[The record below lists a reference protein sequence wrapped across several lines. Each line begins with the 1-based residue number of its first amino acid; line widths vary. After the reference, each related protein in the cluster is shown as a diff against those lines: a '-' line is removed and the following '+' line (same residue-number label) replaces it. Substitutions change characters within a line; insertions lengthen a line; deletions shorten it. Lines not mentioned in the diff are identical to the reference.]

1 MIQIKEKIISLIHE
15 NSIISQRKI
24 SEYLSISLGSVNK
37 YINSLLN
44 EGYLI
49 KENISYRKTKYI
61 ITYLGN
67 ELLNSNNNSIKTAVI
82 LAAGE
87 TLDFDK
93 PVGFLEIFD
102 STLIERTIKLLSK
115 YNINE
120 IIIAAGYKA
129 EYYKK
134 LAKKY
139 PNIKIVENKK
149 YKTTG
154 NMYSLYLLR
163 KYLQEDFI
171 LLEGDLIFE
180 ENIISLLLNSKDKNV
195 TMIDTSISDKED
207 SLYVTTKKGELLNIS
222 KGKYSLEKISGE
234 LIGISKLKYSSYLKM
249 LDKFTQIENKLF
261 FYEYSF
267 LDKNIFSDLKCTYS
281 KENIWGEI
289 DNQKQYEYV
298 KNNIVKSLYKKETN
312 YENSSNTCCRYGNKT

>member
-1 MIQIKEKIISLIHE
+1 MVIQIKEKIISLIHE

-24 SEYLSISLGSVNK
+24 SEYLNISLGSVNK

-44 EGYLI
+44 EGCLI
-49 KENISYRKTKYI
+49 KENISYRETKYI
-61 ITYLGN
+61 ITDSGN
-67 ELLNSNNNSIKTAVI
+67 ELLKSNNNRIKTAVI

-93 PVGFLEIFD
+93 PVGFLEILN

-115 YNINE
+115 YNIDK

-134 LAKKY
+134 LTKEY
-139 PNIKIVENKK
+139 SNLKIIENKK

-163 KYLQEDFI
+163 KHLQEDFI

-207 SLYVTTKKGELLNIS
+207 SLYVTTKKNELLNIS

-267 LDKNIFSDLKCTYS
+267 LDKNIFSDLKCISS

-289 DNQKQYEYV
+289 DNQKQYEYI
-298 KNNIVKSLYKKETN
+298 KNNIAKSLYKKE
-312 YENSSNTCCRYGNKT
+312 KDL

>member
-15 NSIISQRKI
+15 NNIISQRKI
-24 SEYLSISLGSVNK
+24 SEYLNISLGSVNK

-44 EGYLI
+44 EGCLI
-49 KENISYRKTKYI
+49 KENISYRETKYI
-61 ITYLGN
+61 ITDSGN
-67 ELLNSNNNSIKTAVI
+67 ELLKSNNNRIKTAVI

-93 PVGFLEIFD
+93 PVGFLEILN

-115 YNINE
+115 YNIDK
-120 IIIAAGYKA
+120 IIIAAGYKS

-134 LAKKY
+134 LTKEY
-139 PNIKIVENKK
+139 SNLKIIENKK

-163 KYLQEDFI
+163 KHLQEDFI

-195 TMIDTSISDKED
+195 TTIDTSISDKED
-207 SLYVTTKKGELLNIS
+207 SLYVTTKKNELLNIS

-267 LDKNIFSDLKCTYS
+267 LDKNIFSDLKCISS

-289 DNQKQYEYV
+289 DNQKQYEYI
-298 KNNIVKSLYKKETN
+298 KNNIVKSLYKKE
-312 YENSSNTCCRYGNKT
+312 KDL

>member
-24 SEYLSISLGSVNK
+24 SEYLNISLGSVNK

-44 EGYLI
+44 EGCLI
-49 KENISYRKTKYI
+49 KENISYRETKYI
-61 ITYLGN
+61 ITDSGN
-67 ELLNSNNNSIKTAVI
+67 ELLKSNNNRIKTAVI

-93 PVGFLEIFD
+93 PVGFLEILN
-102 STLIERTIKLLSK
+102 STLIERTIKLLPK
-115 YNINE
+115 YNIDK

-134 LAKKY
+134 LAKEY
-139 PNIKIVENKK
+139 SNLKIIENKK

-163 KYLQEDFI
+163 KHLQEDFI

-180 ENIISLLLNSKDKNV
+180 ENIISLLLNSKDNNV

-207 SLYVTTKKGELLNIS
+207 SLYVTTKKNELLNIS

-234 LIGISKLKYSSYLKM
+234 LIGISKLKYNSYLKM

-267 LDKNIFSDLKCTYS
+267 LDKNIFSDLKCISS

-289 DNQKQYEYV
+289 DNQKQYEYI
-298 KNNIVKSLYKKETN
+298 KNNIVKSLYKKE
-312 YENSSNTCCRYGNKT
+312 KDL

>member
-15 NSIISQRKI
+15 NNIISQRKI
-24 SEYLSISLGSVNK
+24 SEYLNISLGSVNK
-37 YINSLLN
+37 YINFLLN
-44 EGYLI
+44 EGCLI
-49 KENISYRKTKYI
+49 KENISYRETKYI
-61 ITYLGN
+61 ITDSGN
-67 ELLNSNNNSIKTAVI
+67 ELLKSNNNRIKTAVI

-93 PVGFLEIFD
+93 PVGFLEILNL
-102 STLIERTIKLLSK
+102 TLIERTIKLLSK
-115 YNINE
+115 YNIDK

-134 LAKKY
+134 LTKEY
-139 PNIKIVENKK
+139 SNLKIIENKK

-163 KYLQEDFI
+163 KHLQEDFI

-207 SLYVTTKKGELLNIS
+207 SLYVTTKKNELLNIS

-267 LDKNIFSDLKCTYS
+267 LDKNIFSDLKCISS

-289 DNQKQYEYV
+289 DNQKQYEYI
-298 KNNIVKSLYKKETN
+298 KNNIVKSLYKKE
-312 YENSSNTCCRYGNKT
+312 KDL

>member
-24 SEYLSISLGSVNK
+24 SEYLNISLGSVNK

-44 EGYLI
+44 EGCLI
-49 KENISYRKTKYI
+49 KENISYRETKYI
-61 ITYLGN
+61 ITDSGN
-67 ELLNSNNNSIKTAVI
+67 ELLKSNNNRIKTAVI

-93 PVGFLEIFD
+93 PVGFLEILN

-115 YNINE
+115 YNIDK

-134 LAKKY
+134 LTKEY
-139 PNIKIVENKK
+139 SNLKIIENKK

-163 KYLQEDFI
+163 KHLQEDFI

-207 SLYVTTKKGELLNIS
+207 SLYVTTKKNELLNIS

-267 LDKNIFSDLKCTYS
+267 LDKNIFSDLKCISS

-289 DNQKQYEYV
+289 DNQKQYEYI
-298 KNNIVKSLYKKETN
+298 KNNIVKSLYKKE
-312 YENSSNTCCRYGNKT
+312 KDL

>member
-15 NSIISQRKI
+15 NNIISQRKI
-24 SEYLSISLGSVNK
+24 SEYLNISLGSVNK

-44 EGYLI
+44 EGCLI
-49 KENISYRKTKYI
+49 KENISYRETKYI
-61 ITYLGN
+61 ITDSGN
-67 ELLNSNNNSIKTAVI
+67 ELLKSNNNRIKTAVI

-93 PVGFLEIFD
+93 PVGFLEILN

-115 YNINE
+115 YNIDK
-120 IIIAAGYKA
+120 IIIAAGYKS

-134 LAKKY
+134 LTKEY
-139 PNIKIVENKK
+139 SNLKIIENKK

-163 KYLQEDFI
+163 KHLQEDFI

-207 SLYVTTKKGELLNIS
+207 SLYVTTKKNELLNIS

-234 LIGISKLKYSSYLKM
+234 LIGISKLKYSSCLKM

-267 LDKNIFSDLKCTYS
+267 LDKNIFSDLKCISS

-289 DNQKQYEYV
+289 DNQKQYEYI
-298 KNNIVKSLYKKETN
+298 KNNIVKSLYKKE
-312 YENSSNTCCRYGNKT
+312 KDL

>member
-24 SEYLSISLGSVNK
+24 SEYLNISLGSVNK

-44 EGYLI
+44 EGCLI
-49 KENISYRKTKYI
+49 KENISYRETKYI
-61 ITYLGN
+61 ITDSGN
-67 ELLNSNNNSIKTAVI
+67 ELLKSNNNRIKTAVI

-93 PVGFLEIFD
+93 PVGFLEILN
-102 STLIERTIKLLSK
+102 STLIERTIKLLPK
-115 YNINE
+115 YNIDK

-134 LAKKY
+134 LTKEY
-139 PNIKIVENKK
+139 SNLKIIENKK

-163 KYLQEDFI
+163 KHLQEDFI

-180 ENIISLLLNSKDKNV
+180 ENIISLLLNSKDNNV

-207 SLYVTTKKGELLNIS
+207 SLYVTTKKNELLNIS

-234 LIGISKLKYSSYLKM
+234 LIGISKLKYNSYLKM

-267 LDKNIFSDLKCTYS
+267 LDKNIFSDLKCISS

-289 DNQKQYEYV
+289 DNQKQYEYI
-298 KNNIVKSLYKKETN
+298 KNNIVKSLYKKE
-312 YENSSNTCCRYGNKT
+312 KDL

>member
-1 MIQIKEKIISLIHE
+1 MIQIKRKILSLIHE
-15 NSIISQRKI
+15 NNIISQRKI
-24 SEYLSISLGSVNK
+24 SEYLNISLGSVNK

-44 EGYLI
+44 DGYLT
-49 KENISYRKTKYI
+49 KEIISYRKIKYF
-61 ITYLGN
+61 ITNSGK
-67 ELLNSNNNSIKTAVI
+67 EILNFNKNSIKTAVI

-102 STLIERTIKLLSK
+102 STLIERTINLLLK
-115 YNINE
+115 YDIE
-120 IIIAAGYKA
+120 KIIIATGYKA

-134 LAKKY
+134 LSKKHS
-139 PNIKIVENKK
+139 NIKIVENKK

-171 LLEGDLIFE
+171 LLEGDLVFE
-180 ENIISLLLNSKDKNV
+180 ETLIPLLLNSKEKNV
-195 TMIDTSISDKED
+195 TLIDTSVSNKED
-207 SLYVTTKKGELLNIS
+207 SLYVTIKNGELLNIS

-234 LIGISKLKYSSYLKM
+234 LIGISKLKYNSYLKM

-267 LDKNIFSDLKCTYS
+267 LDKNIFPDLKCIS
-281 KENIWGEI
+281 SEEKLWGEI
-289 DNQKQYEYV
+289 DNQKQYEYI
-298 KNNIVKSLYKKETN
+298 KNNILKSLIKKE
-312 YENSSNTCCRYGNKT
+312 KDL

>member
-1 MIQIKEKIISLIHE
+1 MIQIKRKIISLIHE
-15 NSIISQRKI
+15 NNIISQRKI
-24 SEYLSISLGSVNK
+24 SEYLNISLGSVNK

-44 EGYLI
+44 DGCLT
-49 KENISYRKTKYI
+49 KEIISYRKIKYF
-61 ITYLGN
+61 ITPSGEEFLTN
-67 ELLNSNNNSIKTAVI
+67 KNSIKVAVI

-93 PVGFLEIFD
+93 PVGFLKIFD

-115 YNINE
+115 YNIE
-120 IIIAAGYKA
+120 KIIIASGYKS
-129 EYYKK
+129 EFYKK
-134 LAKKY
+134 LLKKY
-139 PNIKIVENKK
+139 PNIKIIENKK

-171 LLEGDLIFE
+171 LLEGDLVFE
-180 ENIISLLLNSKDKNV
+180 ETLIPLLLNSKEKNV
-195 TMIDTSISDKED
+195 TLIDTSVSNKED
-207 SLYVTTKKGELLNIS
+207 SLYVTIKNGELLNIS

-234 LIGISKLKYSSYLKM
+234 LIGISKLKYNSYLKM

-267 LDKNIFSDLKCTYS
+267 LDKNIFLDLKCIS
-281 KENIWGEI
+281 SEEKLWGEI
-289 DNQKQYEYV
+289 DNQKQYEYI
-298 KNNIVKSLYKKETN
+298 KNNILKSLIKKEKN
-312 YENSSNTCCRYGNKT
+312 L

>member
-1 MIQIKEKIISLIHE
+1 MVIQIKEKIISLIHE
-15 NSIISQRKI
+15 NNIISQRKI
-24 SEYLSISLGSVNK
+24 SEYLNISLGSVNK
-37 YINSLLN
+37 YINSLLH

-115 YNINE
+115 YNIDE

-267 LDKNIFSDLKCTYS
+267 LDKNIFSDLKCIYS

-298 KNNIVKSLYKKETN
+298 KNNIVKSLYKKE
-312 YENSSNTCCRYGNKT
+312 KDL

>member
-1 MIQIKEKIISLIHE
+1 MKEKIIFLIQE
-15 NSIISQRKI
+15 NNIISQRKI
-24 SEYLSISLGSVNK
+24 SEYLNISLGSVNK
-37 YINSLLN
+37 YINSLLDD
-44 EGYLI
+44 GYLI

-61 ITYLGN
+61 ITDLGN
-67 ELLNSNNNSIKTAVI
+67 EILNSNSNSIKTAVI

-93 PVGFLEIFD
+93 PVGFLEIL
-102 STLIERTIKLLSK
+102 SSNLIERTIKLLSK
-115 YNINE
+115 YNINK

-134 LAKKY
+134 LAEKY
-139 PNIKIVENKK
+139 PNIKIIENKK

-180 ENIISLLLNSKDKNV
+180 ENIIALLLNSKNKNV
-195 TMIDTSISDKED
+195 TMIDTAISDKED
-207 SLYVTTKKGELLNIS
+207 SLYVTTKKSELLNIS

-234 LIGISKLKYSSYLKM
+234 LIGISKLKYNSYLKM

-267 LDKNIFSDLKCTYS
+267 LDKNIFSDLKCISS

-298 KNNIVKSLYKKETN
+298 KNNIVKSLYKKE
-312 YENSSNTCCRYGNKT
+312 KDL

>member
-1 MIQIKEKIISLIHE
+1 MIQIKRKIISLIHE
-15 NSIISQRKI
+15 NNIISQRKI
-24 SEYLSISLGSVNK
+24 SEYLNISLGSVNK

-44 EGYLI
+44 DGCLT
-49 KENISYRKTKYI
+49 KEIISYRKIKYF
-61 ITYLGN
+61 ITPSGEEFLTN
-67 ELLNSNNNSIKTAVI
+67 KNSIKVAVI

-93 PVGFLEIFD
+93 PVGFLKIFD

-115 YNINE
+115 YNIE
-120 IIIAAGYKA
+120 KIIIASGYKS
-129 EYYKK
+129 EFYKK
-134 LAKKY
+134 LLKKY
-139 PNIKIVENKK
+139 LNIKIIENKK

-171 LLEGDLIFE
+171 LLEGDLVFE
-180 ENIISLLLNSKDKNV
+180 ETLIPLLLNSKEKNV
-195 TMIDTSISDKED
+195 TLIDTSVSNKED
-207 SLYVTTKKGELLNIS
+207 SLYVTIKNGELLNIS

-234 LIGISKLKYSSYLKM
+234 LIGISKLKYNSYLKM

-267 LDKNIFSDLKCTYS
+267 LDKNIFPDLKCIS
-281 KENIWGEI
+281 SEEKLWGEI
-289 DNQKQYEYV
+289 DNQKQYEYI
-298 KNNIVKSLYKKETN
+298 KNNILKSLIKKE
-312 YENSSNTCCRYGNKT
+312 KDL

>member
-1 MIQIKEKIISLIHE
+1 MIQIKRKIISLIHE
-15 NSIISQRKI
+15 NNIISQRKI
-24 SEYLSISLGSVNK
+24 SEYLNISLGSVNK

-44 EGYLI
+44 DGCLT
-49 KENISYRKTKYI
+49 KEIISYRKIKYF
-61 ITYLGN
+61 ITPFGEEFLTN
-67 ELLNSNNNSIKTAVI
+67 KNSIKVAVI

-93 PVGFLEIFD
+93 PVGFLKIFD

-115 YNINE
+115 YNIE
-120 IIIAAGYKA
+120 KIIIASGYKS
-129 EYYKK
+129 EFYKK
-134 LAKKY
+134 LLKKY
-139 PNIKIVENKK
+139 PNIKIIENKK

-171 LLEGDLIFE
+171 LLEGDLVFE
-180 ENIISLLLNSKDKNV
+180 ETLIPLLLNSKEKNV
-195 TMIDTSISDKED
+195 TLIDTSVSNKED
-207 SLYVTTKKGELLNIS
+207 SLYVTIKNGELLNIS

-234 LIGISKLKYSSYLKM
+234 LIGISKLKYNSYLKM

-267 LDKNIFSDLKCTYS
+267 LDKNIFPDLKCIS
-281 KENIWGEI
+281 SEEKLWGEI
-289 DNQKQYEYV
+289 DNQKQYEYI
-298 KNNIVKSLYKKETN
+298 KNNILKSLIKKE
-312 YENSSNTCCRYGNKT
+312 KDL

>member
-24 SEYLSISLGSVNK
+24 SEYLNISLGSVNK

-44 EGYLI
+44 EGCLI
-49 KENISYRKTKYI
+49 KENISYRETKYI
-61 ITYLGN
+61 ITDSGN
-67 ELLNSNNNSIKTAVI
+67 ELLKSNNNRIKTAVI

-93 PVGFLEIFD
+93 PVGFLEILN
-102 STLIERTIKLLSK
+102 STLIKRTIKLLSK
-115 YNINE
+115 YNIDK

-134 LAKKY
+134 LAKEY
-139 PNIKIVENKK
+139 SNLKIIENKK

-163 KYLQEDFI
+163 KHLQEDFI

-207 SLYVTTKKGELLNIS
+207 SLYVTTKKNELLNIS

-267 LDKNIFSDLKCTYS
+267 LDKNIFSDLKCISS

-289 DNQKQYEYV
+289 DNQKQYEYI
-298 KNNIVKSLYKKETN
+298 KNNIVKSLYKKE
-312 YENSSNTCCRYGNKT
+312 KDL

>member
-1 MIQIKEKIISLIHE
+1 MVIQIKEKIISLIHE

-24 SEYLSISLGSVNK
+24 SEYLNISLGSVNK

-44 EGYLI
+44 EGCLI
-49 KENISYRKTKYI
+49 KENISYRETKYI
-61 ITYLGN
+61 ITDSGN
-67 ELLNSNNNSIKTAVI
+67 ELLKSNNNRIKTAVI

-93 PVGFLEIFD
+93 PVGFLEILN

-115 YNINE
+115 YNIDK
-120 IIIAAGYKA
+120 IIIAAGYKS

-134 LAKKY
+134 LTKEY
-139 PNIKIVENKK
+139 SNLKIIENKK

-163 KYLQEDFI
+163 KHLQEDFI

-207 SLYVTTKKGELLNIS
+207 SLYVTTKKNELLNIS

-267 LDKNIFSDLKCTYS
+267 LDKNIFSDLKCISS

-289 DNQKQYEYV
+289 DNQKQYEYI
-298 KNNIVKSLYKKETN
+298 KNNIVKSLYKKE
-312 YENSSNTCCRYGNKT
+312 KDL

>member
-1 MIQIKEKIISLIHE
+1 MVIQIKEKIISLIHE
-15 NSIISQRKI
+15 NNIISQRKI
-24 SEYLSISLGSVNK
+24 SEYLNISLGSVNK

-44 EGYLI
+44 EGCLI
-49 KENISYRKTKYI
+49 KENISYRETKYI
-61 ITYLGN
+61 ITDSGN
-67 ELLNSNNNSIKTAVI
+67 ELLKSNNNRIKTAVI

-93 PVGFLEIFD
+93 PVGFLEILN

-115 YNINE
+115 YNIDK
-120 IIIAAGYKA
+120 IIIAAGYKS

-134 LAKKY
+134 LTKEY
-139 PNIKIVENKK
+139 SNLKIIENKK

-163 KYLQEDFI
+163 KHLQEDFI

-207 SLYVTTKKGELLNIS
+207 SLYVTTKKNELLNIS

-267 LDKNIFSDLKCTYS
+267 LDKNIFSDLKCISS
-281 KENIWGEI
+281 KENICGEI
-289 DNQKQYEYV
+289 DNQKQYEYI
-298 KNNIVKSLYKKETN
+298 KNNIVKSLYKKE
-312 YENSSNTCCRYGNKT
+312 KDL

>member
-24 SEYLSISLGSVNK
+24 SEYLNISLGSVNK

-44 EGYLI
+44 EGCLI
-49 KENISYRKTKYI
+49 KENISYRETKYI
-61 ITYLGN
+61 ITDSGN
-67 ELLNSNNNSIKTAVI
+67 ELLKSNNNRIKTAVI

-93 PVGFLEIFD
+93 PVGFLEILN

-115 YNINE
+115 YNINK

-134 LAKKY
+134 LAKEY
-139 PNIKIVENKK
+139 SNLKIIENKK

-207 SLYVTTKKGELLNIS
+207 SLYVTTKKNELLNIS

-267 LDKNIFSDLKCTYS
+267 LDKNIFSDLKCISS

-289 DNQKQYEYV
+289 DNQKQYEYI
-298 KNNIVKSLYKKETN
+298 KNNIVKSLYKKE
-312 YENSSNTCCRYGNKT
+312 KDL

>member
-24 SEYLSISLGSVNK
+24 SEYLNISLGSVNK

-44 EGYLI
+44 EGCLI
-49 KENISYRKTKYI
+49 KENISYRETKYI
-61 ITYLGN
+61 ITDSGN
-67 ELLNSNNNSIKTAVI
+67 ELLKSNNNKIKTAVI

-93 PVGFLEIFD
+93 PVGFLEILN

-115 YNINE
+115 YNIDK

-134 LAKKY
+134 LAKEY
-139 PNIKIVENKK
+139 SNLKIIENKK

-163 KYLQEDFI
+163 KHLQEDFI

-207 SLYVTTKKGELLNIS
+207 SLYVTTKKNELLNIS

-234 LIGISKLKYSSYLKM
+234 LIGISKLKYNSYLKM

-267 LDKNIFSDLKCTYS
+267 LDKNIFSDLKCISS

-289 DNQKQYEYV
+289 DNQKQYEYI
-298 KNNIVKSLYKKETN
+298 KNNIVKSLYKKE
-312 YENSSNTCCRYGNKT
+312 KDL

>member
-1 MIQIKEKIISLIHE
+1 MVIQIKEKIISLIHE
-15 NSIISQRKI
+15 NNIISQRKI
-24 SEYLSISLGSVNK
+24 SEYLNISLGSVNK

-44 EGYLI
+44 EGCLI
-49 KENISYRKTKYI
+49 KENISYRETKYI
-61 ITYLGN
+61 ITDSGN
-67 ELLNSNNNSIKTAVI
+67 ELLKSNNNRIKTAVI

-93 PVGFLEIFD
+93 PVGFLEILN

-115 YNINE
+115 YNIDK

-134 LAKKY
+134 LTKEY
-139 PNIKIVENKK
+139 SNLKIIENKK

-163 KYLQEDFI
+163 KHLQEDFI

-207 SLYVTTKKGELLNIS
+207 SLYVTTKKNELLNIS
-222 KGKYSLEKISGE
+222 KGKYSLETISGE

-267 LDKNIFSDLKCTYS
+267 LDKNIFSDLKCISS

-289 DNQKQYEYV
+289 DNQKQYEYI
-298 KNNIVKSLYKKETN
+298 KNNIVKSLYKKE
-312 YENSSNTCCRYGNKT
+312 KDL

>member
-1 MIQIKEKIISLIHE
+1 MIKIKRKIISLICE
-15 NSIISQRKI
+15 NNVISQRKI
-24 SEYLSISLGSVNK
+24 SEYLNISLGSVNK

-44 EGYLI
+44 DGYLT
-49 KENISYRKTKYI
+49 KEIISYRKTKYF
-61 ITYLGN
+61 IT
-67 ELLNSNNNSIKTAVI
+67 NSGKEFVNFDKDFIKTAVI

-102 STLIERTIKLLSK
+102 STLIERTIKLLLK
-115 YNINE
+115 HNIE
-120 IIIAAGYKA
+120 KIIIAAGYKA

-134 LAKKY
+134 LSKKY
-139 PNIKIVENKK
+139 TNVKIIENKK

-171 LLEGDLIFE
+171 LLEGDLVFE
-180 ENIISLLLNSKDKNV
+180 ENLISLLLNSKEKNV
-195 TMIDTSISDKED
+195 TMIDTFISNKED
-207 SLYVTTKKGELLNIS
+207 SLYVTTKN
-222 KGKYSLEKISGE
+222 GE
-234 LIGISKLKYSSYLKM
+234 LIGISKLKYNSYLKM

-267 LDKNIFSDLKCTYS
+267 LDKNIFSDLKCISS
-281 KENIWGEI
+281 KEKIWGEI
-289 DNQKQYEYV
+289 DNQKQYRYI
-298 KNNIVKSLYKKETN
+298 KSNILKSLDKKEKN
-312 YENSSNTCCRYGNKT
+312 L

>member
-1 MIQIKEKIISLIHE
+1 MIKIKRKIISLICE
-15 NSIISQRKI
+15 NNVISQRKI
-24 SEYLSISLGSVNK
+24 SEYLNISLGSVNK

-44 EGYLI
+44 DGYLT
-49 KENISYRKTKYI
+49 KEIISYRKTKYF
-61 ITYLGN
+61 IT
-67 ELLNSNNNSIKTAVI
+67 NSGKEFVNFDKDFIKTAVI

-102 STLIERTIKLLSK
+102 STLIERTIKLLLK
-115 YNINE
+115 HNIE
-120 IIIAAGYKA
+120 KIIIAAGYKA

-134 LAKKY
+134 LSKKY
-139 PNIKIVENKK
+139 TNVKIIENKK

-171 LLEGDLIFE
+171 LLEGDLVFE
-180 ENIISLLLNSKDKNV
+180 ENLISLLLNSKEKNV
-195 TMIDTSISDKED
+195 TMIDTFISNKED
-207 SLYVTTKKGELLNIS
+207 SLYVTTKNGELLNIS

-234 LIGISKLKYSSYLKM
+234 LIGISKLKYNSYLKM

-267 LDKNIFSDLKCTYS
+267 LDKNIFSDLKCISS
-281 KENIWGEI
+281 KEKIWGEI
-289 DNQKQYEYV
+289 DNQKQYRYI
-298 KNNIVKSLYKKETN
+298 KSNILKSLDKKEKN
-312 YENSSNTCCRYGNKT
+312 L

>member
-1 MIQIKEKIISLIHE
+1 MVIQIKEKIISLIHE
-15 NSIISQRKI
+15 NNIISQRKI
-24 SEYLSISLGSVNK
+24 SEYLNISLGSVNK

-44 EGYLI
+44 EGCLI
-49 KENISYRKTKYI
+49 KENISYRETKYI
-61 ITYLGN
+61 ITDSGN
-67 ELLNSNNNSIKTAVI
+67 ELLKSNNNRIKTAVI

-93 PVGFLEIFD
+93 PVGFLEILN

-115 YNINE
+115 YNIDK
-120 IIIAAGYKA
+120 IIIAAGYKS

-134 LAKKY
+134 LTKEY
-139 PNIKIVENKK
+139 SNLEIIENKK

-163 KYLQEDFI
+163 KHLQEDFI

-207 SLYVTTKKGELLNIS
+207 SLYVTTKKNELLNIS

-267 LDKNIFSDLKCTYS
+267 LDKNIFSDLKCISS

-289 DNQKQYEYV
+289 DNQKQYEYI
-298 KNNIVKSLYKKETN
+298 KNNIVKSLYKKE
-312 YENSSNTCCRYGNKT
+312 KDL

>member
-24 SEYLSISLGSVNK
+24 SEYLNISLGSVNK

-44 EGYLI
+44 EGCLI
-49 KENISYRKTKYI
+49 KENISYRETKYI
-61 ITYLGN
+61 ITDSGN
-67 ELLNSNNNSIKTAVI
+67 ELLKSNNNRIKTAVI

-93 PVGFLEIFD
+93 PVGFLEILN

-115 YNINE
+115 YNIDK

-134 LAKKY
+134 LTKEY
-139 PNIKIVENKK
+139 SNLKIIENKK

-163 KYLQEDFI
+163 KHLQEDFI

-207 SLYVTTKKGELLNIS
+207 SLYVTTKKNELLNIS

-267 LDKNIFSDLKCTYS
+267 LDKNIFSDLKCISS

-289 DNQKQYEYV
+289 DNQKQYEYI
-298 KNNIVKSLYKKETN
+298 KNNIAKSLYKKE
-312 YENSSNTCCRYGNKT
+312 KDL

>member
-1 MIQIKEKIISLIHE
+1 VIQIKRKIISLIHE
-15 NSIISQRKI
+15 NNIISQRKI
-24 SEYLSISLGSVNK
+24 SEYLNISLGSVNK

-44 EGYLI
+44 DGCLT
-49 KENISYRKTKYI
+49 KEIISYRKIKYF
-61 ITYLGN
+61 ITPSGEEFLTN
-67 ELLNSNNNSIKTAVI
+67 KNSIKVAVI

-93 PVGFLEIFD
+93 PVGFLKIFD

-115 YNINE
+115 YNIE
-120 IIIAAGYKA
+120 KIIIASGYKS
-129 EYYKK
+129 EFYKK
-134 LAKKY
+134 LLKKY
-139 PNIKIVENKK
+139 PNIKIIENKK

-171 LLEGDLIFE
+171 LLEGDLVFE
-180 ENIISLLLNSKDKNV
+180 ETLIPLLLNSKEKNV
-195 TMIDTSISDKED
+195 TLIDTSVSNKED
-207 SLYVTTKKGELLNIS
+207 SLYVTIKNGELLNIS

-234 LIGISKLKYSSYLKM
+234 LIGISKLKYNSYLKM

-267 LDKNIFSDLKCTYS
+267 LDKNIFPDLKCIS
-281 KENIWGEI
+281 SEEKLWGEI
-289 DNQKQYEYV
+289 DNQKQYEYI
-298 KNNIVKSLYKKETN
+298 KNNILKSLIKKE
-312 YENSSNTCCRYGNKT
+312 KDL

>member
-1 MIQIKEKIISLIHE
+1 VVIQIKEKIISLIHE
-15 NSIISQRKI
+15 NNIISQRKI
-24 SEYLSISLGSVNK
+24 SEYLNISLGSVNK

-44 EGYLI
+44 EGCLI
-49 KENISYRKTKYI
+49 KENISYRETKYI
-61 ITYLGN
+61 ITDSGN
-67 ELLNSNNNSIKTAVI
+67 ELLKSNNNRIKTAVI

-93 PVGFLEIFD
+93 PVGFLEILN

-115 YNINE
+115 YNIDK
-120 IIIAAGYKA
+120 IIIAAGYKS

-134 LAKKY
+134 LTKEY
-139 PNIKIVENKK
+139 SNLKIIENKK

-163 KYLQEDFI
+163 KHLQEDFI

-207 SLYVTTKKGELLNIS
+207 SLYVTTKKNELLNIS

-267 LDKNIFSDLKCTYS
+267 LDKNIFSDLKCISS

-289 DNQKQYEYV
+289 DNQKQYEYI
-298 KNNIVKSLYKKETN
+298 KNNIVKSLYKKE
-312 YENSSNTCCRYGNKT
+312 KDL

>member
-1 MIQIKEKIISLIHE
+1 MVIQIKEKIISLIHE

-24 SEYLSISLGSVNK
+24 SEYLNISLGSVNK

-44 EGYLI
+44 EGCLI
-49 KENISYRKTKYI
+49 KENISYRETKYI
-61 ITYLGN
+61 ITDSGN
-67 ELLNSNNNSIKTAVI
+67 ELLKSNNNRIKTAVI

-93 PVGFLEIFD
+93 PVGFLEILN

-115 YNINE
+115 YNIDK

-134 LAKKY
+134 LTKEY
-139 PNIKIVENKK
+139 SNLKIIENKK

-163 KYLQEDFI
+163 KHLQEDFI

-195 TMIDTSISDKED
+195 TTIDTSISDKED
-207 SLYVTTKKGELLNIS
+207 SLYVTTKKNELLNIS

-267 LDKNIFSDLKCTYS
+267 LDKNIFSDLKCISS

-289 DNQKQYEYV
+289 DNQKQYEYI
-298 KNNIVKSLYKKETN
+298 KNNIVKSLYKKE
-312 YENSSNTCCRYGNKT
+312 KDL

>member
-24 SEYLSISLGSVNK
+24 SEYLNISLGSVNK

-44 EGYLI
+44 EGCLI
-49 KENISYRKTKYI
+49 KENISYRETKYI
-61 ITYLGN
+61 ITDSGN
-67 ELLNSNNNSIKTAVI
+67 ELLKSNNNRIKTAVI

-93 PVGFLEIFD
+93 PVGFLEILN

-115 YNINE
+115 YNIDK

-134 LAKKY
+134 LTKEY
-139 PNIKIVENKK
+139 SNLKIIENKK

-163 KYLQEDFI
+163 KHLQEDFI

-207 SLYVTTKKGELLNIS
+207 SLYVTTKKNELLNIS

-267 LDKNIFSDLKCTYS
+267 LDKNIFSDLKCISS

-289 DNQKQYEYV
+289 DNQKQYEYI
-298 KNNIVKSLYKKETN
+298 KNNIVKSLYKKTN
-312 YENSSNTCCRYGNKT
+312 Y

>member
-1 MIQIKEKIISLIHE
+1 MKA
-15 NSIISQRKI
+15 
-24 SEYLSISLGSVNK
+24 
-37 YINSLLN
+37 
-44 EGYLI
+44 
-49 KENISYRKTKYI
+49 
-61 ITYLGN
+61 
-67 ELLNSNNNSIKTAVI
+67 AVI

-115 YNINE
+115 YNIE
-120 IIIAAGYKA
+120 KIIIASGYKA
-129 EYYKK
+129 EFYKK
-134 LAKKY
+134 LLKKY
-139 PNIKIVENKK
+139 PNIKIIENKK

-171 LLEGDLIFE
+171 LLEGDLVFE
-180 ENIISLLLNSKDKNV
+180 ESLISLLLNSKEKNV
-195 TMIDTSISDKED
+195 TIIDTSISNKDD
-207 SLYVTTKKGELLNIS
+207 SLYVTIKNGELLNIS

-267 LDKNIFSDLKCTYS
+267 LDKNIFPDLKCISS
-281 KENIWGEI
+281 KEKIWGEI
-289 DNQKQYEYV
+289 DNQKQYRYIQ
-298 KNNIVKSLYKKETN
+298 NNILKSLDKKE
-312 YENSSNTCCRYGNKT
+312 KDL

>member
-1 MIQIKEKIISLIHE
+1 MKEKIIFLIQE
-15 NSIISQRKI
+15 NNIISQRKI
-24 SEYLSISLGSVNK
+24 SEYLNISLGSVNK
-37 YINSLLN
+37 YINSLLDD
-44 EGYLI
+44 GYLI

-61 ITYLGN
+61 ITDLGN
-67 ELLNSNNNSIKTAVI
+67 EILNSNSNSIKTAVI

-93 PVGFLEIFD
+93 PVGFLEIL
-102 STLIERTIKLLSK
+102 SSSLIERTIKLLSK
-115 YNINE
+115 YNINK

-134 LAKKY
+134 LAEKY

-180 ENIISLLLNSKDKNV
+180 ENIIALLLNSKNKNV
-195 TMIDTSISDKED
+195 TMIDTAISDKED
-207 SLYVTTKKGELLNIS
+207 SLYVTTKKSELLNIS

-267 LDKNIFSDLKCTYS
+267 LDKNIFSDLKCISS

-298 KNNIVKSLYKKETN
+298 KNNIVKSLYKKE
-312 YENSSNTCCRYGNKT
+312 KDL

>member
-24 SEYLSISLGSVNK
+24 SEYLNISLGSVNK

-44 EGYLI
+44 EGCLI
-49 KENISYRKTKYI
+49 KENISYRETKYI
-61 ITYLGN
+61 ITDSGN
-67 ELLNSNNNSIKTAVI
+67 ELLKSNNNRIKTAVI

-93 PVGFLEIFD
+93 PVGFLEILN

-115 YNINE
+115 YNIDK

-134 LAKKY
+134 LAKEY
-139 PNIKIVENKK
+139 SNLKIIENKK

-163 KYLQEDFI
+163 KHLQEDFI

-207 SLYVTTKKGELLNIS
+207 SLYVTTKKNELLNIS

-267 LDKNIFSDLKCTYS
+267 LDKNIFSDLKCISS

-289 DNQKQYEYV
+289 DNQKQYEYI
-298 KNNIVKSLYKKETN
+298 KNNIVKSLYKKE
-312 YENSSNTCCRYGNKT
+312 KDL

>member
-24 SEYLSISLGSVNK
+24 SEYLNISLGSVNK

-44 EGYLI
+44 EGCLI
-49 KENISYRKTKYI
+49 KENISYRETKYI
-61 ITYLGN
+61 ITDSGN
-67 ELLNSNNNSIKTAVI
+67 ELLKSNNNRIKTAVI

-93 PVGFLEIFD
+93 PVGFLEILN

-115 YNINE
+115 YN

-134 LAKKY
+134 LAKEY
-139 PNIKIVENKK
+139 SNLKIIENKK

-163 KYLQEDFI
+163 KHLQEDFI

-207 SLYVTTKKGELLNIS
+207 SLYVTTKKNELLNIS

-267 LDKNIFSDLKCTYS
+267 LDKNIFSDLKCISS

-289 DNQKQYEYV
+289 DNQKQYEYI
-298 KNNIVKSLYKKETN
+298 KNNIVKSLYKKE
-312 YENSSNTCCRYGNKT
+312 KDL

>member
-15 NSIISQRKI
+15 NNIISQRKI
-24 SEYLSISLGSVNK
+24 SEYLNISLGSVNK

-44 EGYLI
+44 EGCLI
-49 KENISYRKTKYI
+49 KENISYRETKYI
-61 ITYLGN
+61 ITDSGN
-67 ELLNSNNNSIKTAVI
+67 ELLKSNNNRIKTAVI

-93 PVGFLEIFD
+93 PVGFLEILN
-102 STLIERTIKLLSK
+102 SSLIERTIKLLSK
-115 YNINE
+115 YNIDK
-120 IIIAAGYKA
+120 IIIAAGYKS

-134 LAKKY
+134 LTKEY
-139 PNIKIVENKK
+139 SNLKIIENKK

-163 KYLQEDFI
+163 KHLQEDFI

-207 SLYVTTKKGELLNIS
+207 SLYVTTKKNELLNIS

-267 LDKNIFSDLKCTYS
+267 LDKNIFSDLKCISS

-289 DNQKQYEYV
+289 DNQKQYEYI
-298 KNNIVKSLYKKETN
+298 KNNIVKSLYKKE
-312 YENSSNTCCRYGNKT
+312 KDL

>member
-1 MIQIKEKIISLIHE
+1 MIQIKRKIISLIHE
-15 NSIISQRKI
+15 NNIIIQRKI
-24 SEYLSISLGSVNK
+24 SEYLNISLGSVNK

-44 EGYLI
+44 DGCLT
-49 KENISYRKTKYI
+49 KEIISYRKIKYF
-61 ITYLGN
+61 ITPSGEEFLTN
-67 ELLNSNNNSIKTAVI
+67 KNSIKVAVI

-93 PVGFLEIFD
+93 PVGFLKIFD

-115 YNINE
+115 YNIE
-120 IIIAAGYKA
+120 KIIIASGYKS
-129 EYYKK
+129 EFYKK
-134 LAKKY
+134 LLKKY
-139 PNIKIVENKK
+139 PNIKIIENKK

-171 LLEGDLIFE
+171 LLEGDLVFE
-180 ENIISLLLNSKDKNV
+180 ETLIPLLLNFKEKNV
-195 TMIDTSISDKED
+195 TLIDTSVSNKED
-207 SLYVTTKKGELLNIS
+207 SLYVTIKNGELLNIS

-234 LIGISKLKYSSYLKM
+234 LIGISKLKYNSYLKM

-267 LDKNIFSDLKCTYS
+267 LDKNIFPDLKCIS
-281 KENIWGEI
+281 SEEKLWGEI
-289 DNQKQYEYV
+289 DNQKQYEYI
-298 KNNIVKSLYKKETN
+298 KNNILKSLIKKE
-312 YENSSNTCCRYGNKT
+312 KDL

>member
-24 SEYLSISLGSVNK
+24 SEYLNISLGSVNK

-44 EGYLI
+44 EGCLI
-49 KENISYRKTKYI
+49 KENISYRETKYI
-61 ITYLGN
+61 ITDSGN
-67 ELLNSNNNSIKTAVI
+67 EFLKSNNNRIKTAVI

-93 PVGFLEIFD
+93 PVGFLEILN

-115 YNINE
+115 YNIDK

-134 LAKKY
+134 LAKEY
-139 PNIKIVENKK
+139 SNLKIIENKK

-163 KYLQEDFI
+163 KHLQEDFI

-180 ENIISLLLNSKDKNV
+180 ENIISLLLNSKDNNV

-207 SLYVTTKKGELLNIS
+207 SLYVTTKKNELLNIS

-234 LIGISKLKYSSYLKM
+234 LIGISKLKYNSYLKM

-267 LDKNIFSDLKCTYS
+267 LDKNIFSDLKCISS

-289 DNQKQYEYV
+289 DNQKQYEYI
-298 KNNIVKSLYKKETN
+298 KNNIVKSLYKKE
-312 YENSSNTCCRYGNKT
+312 KDL

>member
-15 NSIISQRKI
+15 NNIISQRKI
-24 SEYLSISLGSVNK
+24 SEYLNISLGSVNK

-44 EGYLI
+44 EGCLI
-49 KENISYRKTKYI
+49 KENISYRETKYI
-61 ITYLGN
+61 ITDSGN
-67 ELLNSNNNSIKTAVI
+67 ELLKSNNNRIKTAVI

-93 PVGFLEIFD
+93 PVGFLEILN

-115 YNINE
+115 YNIDK
-120 IIIAAGYKA
+120 IIIAAGYKS

-134 LAKKY
+134 LTKEY
-139 PNIKIVENKK
+139 SNLEIIENKK

-163 KYLQEDFI
+163 KHLQEDFI

-207 SLYVTTKKGELLNIS
+207 SLYVTTKKNELLNIS

-267 LDKNIFSDLKCTYS
+267 LDKNIFSDLKCISS

-289 DNQKQYEYV
+289 DNQKQYEYI
-298 KNNIVKSLYKKETN
+298 KNNIVKSLYKKE
-312 YENSSNTCCRYGNKT
+312 KDL

>member
-1 MIQIKEKIISLIHE
+1 MVIQIKEKIISLIHE
-15 NSIISQRKI
+15 NNIISQRKI
-24 SEYLSISLGSVNK
+24 SEYLNISLGSVNK

-44 EGYLI
+44 EGCLI
-49 KENISYRKTKYI
+49 KENISYRETKYI
-61 ITYLGN
+61 ITDSGN
-67 ELLNSNNNSIKTAVI
+67 ELLKSNNNRIKTAVI

-93 PVGFLEIFD
+93 PVGFLEILN

-115 YNINE
+115 YNIDK

-134 LAKKY
+134 LTKEY
-139 PNIKIVENKK
+139 SNLKIIENKK

-163 KYLQEDFI
+163 KHLQEDFI

-207 SLYVTTKKGELLNIS
+207 SLYVTTKKNELLNIS

-267 LDKNIFSDLKCTYS
+267 LDKNIFSDLKCISS

-289 DNQKQYEYV
+289 DNQKQYEYI
-298 KNNIVKSLYKKETN
+298 KNNIVKSLYKKE
-312 YENSSNTCCRYGNKT
+312 KDL

>member
-1 MIQIKEKIISLIHE
+1 MVIQIKEKIISLIHE
-15 NSIISQRKI
+15 NNIISQRKI
-24 SEYLSISLGSVNK
+24 SEYLNISLGSVNK

-44 EGYLI
+44 EGCLI
-49 KENISYRKTKYI
+49 KENISYRETKYI
-61 ITYLGN
+61 ITDSGN
-67 ELLNSNNNSIKTAVI
+67 ELLKSNNNRIKTAVI

-93 PVGFLEIFD
+93 PVGFLEILN

-115 YNINE
+115 YNIDK

-134 LAKKY
+134 LAKEY
-139 PNIKIVENKK
+139 SNLKIIENKK

-163 KYLQEDFI
+163 KHLQEDFI

-207 SLYVTTKKGELLNIS
+207 SLYVTTKKNELLNIS

-267 LDKNIFSDLKCTYS
+267 LDKNIFSDLKCISS

-289 DNQKQYEYV
+289 DNQKQYEYI
-298 KNNIVKSLYKKETN
+298 KNNIVKSLYKKE
-312 YENSSNTCCRYGNKT
+312 KDL